1 MKVEN
6 LNFSYDSNKRTINDV
21 SFELEENQILGILGH
36 NGAGKSTLIKCIT
49 GILKPDS
56 GKLEFGIDLVNNSRK
71 YISYMPELN
80 GIYERLSVYENI
92 KFRAEIGGIRKDN
105 IESDVDLVLEKIG
118 LSDKKYSSIE
128 KLSNGMKKRLSL
140 GSAIIS
146 KPKILLL
153 DEPTNGL
160 DPESI
165 DMIMNLILDL
175 KKEGISIIINS
186 HDLNFIN
193 SVCDKIIIL
202 QEGQLIY
209 DGKLKGKNYEEI
221 KEFYLTYTKKEVV

>member
-56 GKLEFGIDLVNNSRK
+56 GKLEFEIDLVNNSRK

-221 KEFYLTYTKKEVV
+221 KEFYLSYTKKEVV